1 MIVGCL
7 RTGRSLFGLG
17 WIGIRGRFGSDLVTG
32 LFGWLGIGFGDSWF
46 TGFVQGAEWSGY
58 SWVMW
63 LVMDYR
69 VCIRCEAVGV

>member
-32 LFGWLGIGFGDSWF
+32 LFGWFGLVWLTGLF
-46 TGFVQGAEWSGY
+46 TKCDV
-58 SWVMW
+58 
-63 LVMDYR
+63 
-69 VCIRCEAVGV
+69 VGV